1 MPAVHRQ
8 RPGQRATPEPTP
20 EAIVLTRRQWLAA
33 AGLAGAGLCSP
44 LRLLAAP
51 PPASAPA
58 RSDPFQAPRNRR
70 YRPGRPITPWRIA
83 THYNNFYEFDPSSK
97 TTIARLAQRLTT
109 RPWTIEITGLLRKPR
124 TIDVDDLLRRFP
136 LEERVYRFRC
146 VEAWSMVVPWV
157 GFELNRLIRWA
168 EPLGSAKYVR
178 FVSFLRP
185 DEAPGQRNRA
195 FPWPYYEAL
204 RMDEAMHELTLLVL
218 GMYGRP
224 LPKQNGAP
232 LRVIVP
238 WKYGYKSPKS
248 IVRIEFTETRP
259 RTFWNDLAPDEY
271 SFLSNVDPKVPHPRW
286 SQATERVL
294 GTDERVATLPYNG
307 YAEQVARLYH

>member
-1 MPAVHRQ
+1 MAAFDRRPA
-8 RPGQRATPEPTP
+8 RPPEPTP
-20 EAIVLTRRQWLAA
+20 ESVVLTRRQWLAA

-44 LRLLAAP
+44 LRLLAGP
-51 PPASAPA
+51 PA
-58 RSDPFQAPRNRR
+58 RSQPARTDPFKAPRNAR
-70 YRPGRPITPWRIA
+70 YWPGRPITPERIA
-83 THYNNFYEFDPSSK
+83 TRYNNFYEFDPSSK
-97 TTIARLAQRLTT
+97 TTIAKLAQNLTT
-109 RPWTIEITGLLRKPR
+109 RPWTIEITGLVRKQR

-157 GFELNRLIRWA
+157 GFELNRLIRWV

-204 RMDEAMHELTLLVL
+204 RLDEAMHPLTLCVL
-218 GMYGRP
+218 GMYGKP

-232 LRVIVP
+232 LRIIVP

-248 IVRIEFTETRP
+248 VVRIEFTETQP
-259 RTFWNDLAPDEY
+259 RTFWNDLAPNEY

-286 SQATERVL
+286 SQATERVI
-294 GTDERVATLPYNG
+294 GTDERIATLPYNG
-307 YAEQVARLYH
+307 YAEQVAKLYR